1 MEIKATTIC
10 AVKRNGVTAMA
21 GDGQVTMGQSIVMKG
36 NAKKVKRIY
45 DDKVVVGFAGS
56 VSDAFTLSEKFEEML
71 QKYSGNL
78 MRSAVELA
86 ESWRKGTMMRNLE
99 AMLIVADKENLYLIS
114 GDGNV
119 IEPEEGVCA
128 IGSGGN
134 YALSAARA
142 LIENTDMSAEDPKS
156 YEDSGG
162 HLRFHQPQHSGGNR
176 INQGGYYGTDSQTDS
191 SGTGQ
196 IHYRSR
202 RSQKGCGDS
211 VTQPLPQKNV
221 AAGNA

>member
-1 MEIKATTIC
+1 MEMRATTIC
-10 AVKRNGVTAMA
+10 AVKKDGITAVA
-21 GDGQVTMGQSIVMKG
+21 GDGQVTMGQSIVMKS

-45 DDKVVVGFAGS
+45 NDKVVVGFAGS

-86 ESWRKGTMMRNLE
+86 EGWRNGTMMRNLE
-99 AMLIVADKENLYLIS
+99 AMLIVADDENLYVIS

-119 IEPEEGVCA
+119 IEPESGVCA

-142 LIENTDMSAEDPKS
+142 LLENTDMTAE
-156 YEDSGG
+156 
-162 HLRFHQPQHSGGNR
+162 
-176 INQGGYYGTDSQTDS
+176 
-191 SGTGQ
+191 Q
-196 IHYRSR
+196 IAR
-202 RSQKGCGDS
+202 KAMKIAGDICIF
-211 VTQPLPQKNV
+211 TNHNV
-221 AAGNA
+221 VLETV